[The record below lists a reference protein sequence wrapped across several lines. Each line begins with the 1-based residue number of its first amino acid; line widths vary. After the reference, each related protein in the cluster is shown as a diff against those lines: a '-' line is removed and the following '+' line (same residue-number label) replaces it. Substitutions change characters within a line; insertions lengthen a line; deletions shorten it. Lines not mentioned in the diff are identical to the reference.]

1 MEFKNYQKKM
11 ANFLAKHKN
20 AILSVDMGLGKTAST
35 LAFLDW
41 LDKKSMYELKVLIVA
56 PKRVA
61 ENNWQSEMIKF
72 GYMDLASKSI
82 IVKGYPPIRKKAL
95 DNFDKPIKIISRDN
109 LGDIDPSVLYDVLI
123 IDELTSFKTIGSQ
136 RTKLMLNIS
145 ATRKIG
151 LTGTFLANGAVDI
164 YAQCAVCDIYFNER
178 NFYAWRAVNFKD
190 VLAKSGLQFSK
201 WQLNKPLDELIKPI
215 KDNIFTLTAKDWLEI
230 PEVTEHT
237 HKITLDPTT
246 YKQIAELDA
255 FLSTKIGDDVVVI
268 KDNAKFAKLQTLCN
282 GFIYMDDAVISG
294 AHHNKLQAVVD
305 TIERYVTYNESVL
318 VFYAYVEERHWIE
331 QQLTKLGIK
340 FMGVEKKKFMSAW
353 NNKEIQVLLAHP
365 ASAGHGLNLQYGGRV
380 IVWSTLTYNYE
391 FYAQGN
397 ARLAR
402 TGQQHNV
409 QIHYFIAEKT
419 CEEKVLK
426 ALSDKDKAQKQFLD
440 LTKYGEKRV

>member
-230 PEVTEHT
+230 P
-237 HKITLDPTT
+237 
-246 YKQIAELDA
+246 
-255 FLSTKIGDDVVVI
+255 
-268 KDNAKFAKLQTLCN
+268 
-282 GFIYMDDAVISG
+282 
-294 AHHNKLQAVVD
+294 
-305 TIERYVTYNESVL
+305 
-318 VFYAYVEERHWIE
+318 
-331 QQLTKLGIK
+331 
-340 FMGVEKKKFMSAW
+340 
-353 NNKEIQVLLAHP
+353 
-365 ASAGHGLNLQYGGRV
+365 
-380 IVWSTLTYNYE
+380 
-391 FYAQGN
+391 
-397 ARLAR
+397 
-402 TGQQHNV
+402 
-409 QIHYFIAEKT
+409 
-419 CEEKVLK
+419 
-426 ALSDKDKAQKQFLD
+426 
-440 LTKYGEKRV
+440 